1 MGRDS
6 GDLTE
11 AGRQY
16 SILLTRFIKAQ
27 QECVMVDGTGH
38 EVLILAGTQQVGTA
52 RIQRTNERREAKGGR
67 NQAPPLLLL
76 LLCPPSPPPVTW

>member
-27 QECVMVDGTGH
+27 QEDAMLSGNGTRGH
-38 EVLILAGTQQVGTA
+38 DVLILAGTQQV
-52 RIQRTNERREAKGGR
+52 IEKMDGGL
-67 NQAPPLLLL
+67 AGLTLSTGVVFLPTCLYFLFFMPM
-76 LLCPPSPPPVTW
+76 P